1 MTILVTGAQGFIG
14 RNLIIRLNEL
24 GFENVSTFTRGQSA
38 DELRSL
44 VKKAQAVIHLAGE
57 NRPDDPVKFDQVNGR
72 LTEEICALIQEENR
86 PIPLV
91 FSSSTQADNDSPY
104 GSSKRYGENAI
115 TSLANETGNPCAIFR
130 LPNVFGKWCKPNYNS
145 AVATFCHNI
154 ARGLPITINDPKA
167 KLILAYID
175 DVVDALIAAAT
186 EPVKGLRLLDVE
198 PQYQTTVGEL
208 SDQILKF
215 TESRASLISE
225 RVGTGLTRALY
236 ATYISYLPTNAFSY
250 ALPVHGDERG
260 VFVEMLKTP
269 DCGQFS
275 FFTAHAG
282 ITRGGHYH
290 HTKSEKFLVLKG
302 TARFGFRH
310 IITDEYHELYTSG
323 EKPAV
328 VETIPGWSHDI
339 TNVGDDELIV
349 MLWANEIFDR
359 AKPDTISRSV

>member
-1 MTILVTGAQGFIG
+1 MTILVTGAKGFIG

-72 LTEEICALIQEENR
+72 LTEEICALIRKVNR

-154 ARGLPITINDPKA
+154 ARRLPITINDPKA

-186 EPVKGLRLLDVE
+186 EPVNGLRLLHVE

-215 TESRASLISE
+215 ADSRASLVSE

-323 EKPAV
+323 DKPAI

>member
-14 RNLIIRLNEL
+14 RNLIIRLEEL
-24 GFENVSTFTRGQSA
+24 GFENVSTFSRGQSA

-44 VKKAQAVIHLAGE
+44 VKKARAVIHLAGE
-57 NRPDDPVKFDQVNGR
+57 NRPDDPIKFDQVNGR
-72 LTEEICALIQEENR
+72 FTEEICALIQEENR
-86 PIPLV
+86 HIPLV
-91 FSSSTQADNDSPY
+91 FSSSTQAESDSPY
-104 GSSKRYGENAI
+104 GNSKRYGENAI
-115 TSLANETGNPCAIFR
+115 TSLANETDNPCVIFR

-154 ARGLPITINDPKA
+154 ARGLPIAINDPKA
-167 KLILAYID
+167 KLTLVYID

-186 EPVKGLRLLDVE
+186 EPVNGLRLLDVE
-198 PQYQTTVGEL
+198 PKYQTTVGEL
-208 SDQILKF
+208 SDQIRKF
-215 TESRASLISE
+215 AESRDSLVSE

-236 ATYISYLPTNAFSY
+236 ATYISYLPTDAFSY
-250 ALPVHGDERG
+250 ELPVHGDERG

-310 IITDEYHELYTSG
+310 IITDEYHELYTAG
-323 EKPAV
+323 DKPAV